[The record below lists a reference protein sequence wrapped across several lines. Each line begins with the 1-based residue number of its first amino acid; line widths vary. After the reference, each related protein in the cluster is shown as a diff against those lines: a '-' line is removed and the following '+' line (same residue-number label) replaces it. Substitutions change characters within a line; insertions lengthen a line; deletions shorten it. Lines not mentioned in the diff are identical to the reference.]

1 MAKLTSPHIPVAF
14 RLPEEVEEFRRFT
27 ATHPNVTWVS
37 KSNLHRGIQVRPN
50 QVDILGSAPPYSA
63 SSEQQFVQEFV
74 DSPLLIDGR
83 KFDIGVYVVVTSV
96 RMPSNFEGGIKVHFT
111 AR

>member
-14 RLPEEVEEFRRFT
+14 RLPEEVAAFRRF
-27 ATHPNVTWVS
+27 AASHPNLTWVS
-37 KSNLHRGIQVRPN
+37 KSNLHRGIQVRR
-50 QVDILGSAPPYSA
+50 DFHELLGSSRSGSA
-63 SSEQQFVQEFV
+63 AQQFVQEFV

-96 RMPSNFEGGIKVHFT
+96 GASEMTLRD